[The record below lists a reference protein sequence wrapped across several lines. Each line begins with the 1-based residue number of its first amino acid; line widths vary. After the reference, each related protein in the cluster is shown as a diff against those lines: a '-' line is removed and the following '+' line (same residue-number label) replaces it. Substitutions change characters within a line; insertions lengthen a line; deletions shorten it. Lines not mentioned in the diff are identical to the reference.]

1 MFVQQIS
8 AFTLST
14 WKGIM
19 FLFILLLLH
28 QIRYASN
35 HLVWQ
40 MVDTVFGKLCLHMS
54 TSLSCLYI
62 KWYEGST
69 WGHWFT
75 GNFMGRMLAYNWCL
89 TEQEKKVEHTGLTCF
104 WSVSLWESHLLFVV
118 PNLSP
123 RLCKM
128 RGSYFTDFLL
138 VFDIQYTCI
147 CRLSNIQINNHFGNQ
162 LKDNVNVHRKLSDYS
177 IWRKLSCQ
185 TRNCVCLCL
194 CFFKLLIFQEPK
206 IGLFSTEEIWIIST
220 FYSQKFRMS
229 SMPE

>member
-75 GNFMGRMLAYNWCL
+75 GNFIGRMLAYNWCL
-89 TEQEKKVEHTGLTCF
+89 TEQEKRWSTQVWHVSDLLVCGNHTFYLLFRICHQDLVKWEGRNLLTFFTCF
-104 WSVSLWESHLLFVV
+104 WCLNIHVYAGYLTSISTTILGI
-118 PNLSP
+118 NL
-123 RLCKM
+123 KTM
-128 RGSYFTDFLL
+128 WM
-138 VFDIQYTCI
+138 CI
-147 CRLSNIQINNHFGNQ
+147 ENYLIIYLKEIILSN
-162 LKDNVNVHRKLSDYS
+162 S
-177 IWRKLSCQ
+177 
-185 TRNCVCLCL
+185 
-194 CFFKLLIFQEPK
+194 
-206 IGLFSTEEIWIIST
+206 
-220 FYSQKFRMS
+220 
-229 SMPE
+229 

>member
-75 GNFMGRMLAYNWCL
+75 GNFMGRMLAYNWRL

-104 WSVSLWESHLLFVV
+104 WSVSLWELHLLFFV

-123 RLCKM
+123 RLYKV
-128 RGSYFTDFLL
+128 RGSYLTDSLL
-138 VFDIQYTCI
+138 VFDIQIYVGYVISRSTTILGINLNTIWMCTENYPI
-147 CRLSNIQINNHFGNQ
+147 TILKEIILSN
-162 LKDNVNVHRKLSDYS
+162 
-177 IWRKLSCQ
+177 
-185 TRNCVCLCL
+185 T
-194 CFFKLLIFQEPK
+194 
-206 IGLFSTEEIWIIST
+206 
-220 FYSQKFRMS
+220 
-229 SMPE
+229 